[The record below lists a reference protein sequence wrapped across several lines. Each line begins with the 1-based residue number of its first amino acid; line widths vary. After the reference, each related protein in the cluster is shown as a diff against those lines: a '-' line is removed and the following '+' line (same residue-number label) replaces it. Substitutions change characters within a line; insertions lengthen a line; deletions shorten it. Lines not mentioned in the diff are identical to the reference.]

1 MVRKATRL
9 PNGTRISDQVS
20 LGVLTATVPAALV
33 DAVLAETGRQSQR
46 QRQLPARLVVYY
58 VMALALYAQSSYGE
72 VLRGLLEGVRWLRL
86 GGAELAV
93 ATKSAVTRARVRL
106 GTAPVRVLFERLA
119 RPFATPGVP
128 GAWYRGCRLVSLDGT
143 TLDLPDAPE
152 LEARYGRP
160 GASRG
165 TSSYPQLQLLSLTEC
180 GTHAIF
186 AVALDR
192 YDASEVRLAP
202 ALLTRLRPEMLCLA
216 DRAFVGFELWREAA
230 TSGANLLWRLRAN
243 QVLPCRQRL
252 ADGSYLSR
260 LYASPAHRRRDED
273 GLVVRVIEYRLEGV
287 PGAEPLYRLVTTLL
301 DPAAA
306 PAAELAALYHER
318 WESEGTFA
326 ELKVSLP
333 GERLML
339 RSRRADLV
347 EQEVYGLL
355 LVHLALRQLMYEA
368 SRQNGCDPD
377 QLSFLHTVRVV
388 RRHLPFHAAF
398 SPSAAPA
405 DAADGAD
412 RDPRRAGRAKPGPAQ
427 PTRGEAQDEQLS
439 HQGPRRTRRTPAAA
453 LP

>member
-1 MVRKATRL
+1 MVRQATRL
-9 PNGTRISDQVS
+9 PNGARISDQIS
-20 LGVLTATVPAALV
+20 LGVLTATVPAELI
-33 DAVLAETGRQSQR
+33 DAVLADTGRQSQR

-58 VMALALYAQSSYGE
+58 VMALALYAQASYGE

-93 ATKSAVTRARVRL
+93 ATKSAITRARIRL
-106 GTAPVRVLFERLA
+106 GAAPVRVLFERLA
-119 RPFATPGVP
+119 RPFATPGAP

-143 TLDLPDAPE
+143 TLDLPDAAE

-165 TSSYPQLQLLSLTEC
+165 VSSSPQLQLLSLTEC

-186 AVALDR
+186 AAVLDR
-192 YDASEVRLAP
+192 YEASEVRLAP
-202 ALLTRLRPEMLCLA
+202 SLLAHLRPEMLCLA
-216 DRAFVGFELWREAA
+216 DRAFLGFELWRDAA
-230 TSGANLLWRLRAN
+230 ASGANLLWRVRAN
-243 QVLPCRQRL
+243 QVLPCQHCL

-260 LYASPAHRRRDED
+260 LYASPAHRRRDEA

-301 DPAAA
+301 DPVAA

-318 WESEGTFA
+318 WESEGSFA

-368 SRQNGCDPD
+368 SRQSGCDPD

-388 RRHLPFHAAF
+388 RRHLPFHIAF
-398 SPSAAPA
+398 SPSAAA
-405 DAADGAD
+405 GHAADGAD
-412 RDPRRAGRAKPGPAQ
+412 RDPRRPSRAKPREAQ
-427 PTRGEAQDEQLS
+427 PARGQAQDE
-439 HQGPRRTRRTPAAA
+439 
-453 LP
+453 

>member
-106 GTAPVRVLFERLA
+106 GAAPVRVLFERLA

-405 DAADGAD
+405 DAADGAY
-412 RDPRRAGRAKPGPAQ
+412 R
-427 PTRGEAQDEQLS
+427 
-439 HQGPRRTRRTPAAA
+439 
-453 LP
+453 